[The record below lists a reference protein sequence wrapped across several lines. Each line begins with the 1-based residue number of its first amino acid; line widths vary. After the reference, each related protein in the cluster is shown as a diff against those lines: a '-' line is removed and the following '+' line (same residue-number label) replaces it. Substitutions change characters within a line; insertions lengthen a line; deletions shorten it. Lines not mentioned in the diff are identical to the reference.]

1 MGDEIS
7 LLRSTSPA
15 SNQPIEVG
23 VVVGK
28 KSQAVQ
34 PLGQPQSAEPKVQA
48 PKENAVTVNAE
59 KMAAK
64 MQEAVAQLNKMAVN
78 SGRGLNFQA
87 DPKLGR
93 HVITVTNT
101 ETGEVVRTI
110 PTEVAIRVA
119 HGIED
124 FKGLLHDDAA

>member
-1 MGDEIS
+1 M
-7 LLRSTSPA
+7 T
-15 SNQPIEVG
+15 PIEVSG
-23 VVVGK
+23 AVGK
-28 KSQAVQ
+28 KPVAAQ
-34 PLGQPQSAEPKVQA
+34 PSAPAPRVEPPKVNPA
-48 PKENAVTVNAE
+48 TVDAE
-59 KMAAK
+59 KMTAK
-64 MQEAVAQLNKMAVN
+64 MHEAVAQLNKMSAN

-101 ETGEVVRTI
+101 ETGEVVRKI
-110 PTEVAIRVA
+110 PTDVAIRVA